1 MMSKSSHL
9 TTKSAAMI
17 AIFSLLVT
25 MFLSLLVTRI
35 AAMALMLTGISREM
49 ARFQAR
55 SAFTG
60 VGFTT
65 TESESMV
72 NHPVRRRILMI
83 LMLLGNIGIATVV
96 ATVMVSVMQVN
107 SSGMQY
113 TTFIMLI
120 SGLAFL
126 WYFSS
131 SRYIERHLNRVIS
144 WSLRKFGKLEV
155 RDYVAILQ
163 LQEGYAVSEM
173 VVESHD
179 WLAGKSLK
187 ELRLPNEGILVLGIQ
202 RLGGTYLGAPDAS
215 SIVRKDDTLI
225 LYGPIHRIQELDQ
238 RRSGKQGDE
247 AHEEAV
253 DEHAETIVEQ
263 SEIEYEEEEDER
275 RKSDR
280 GADS

>member
-1 MMSKSSHL
+1 
-9 TTKSAAMI
+9 
-17 AIFSLLVT
+17 
-25 MFLSLLVTRI
+25 
-35 AAMALMLTGISREM
+35 
-49 ARFQAR
+49 
-55 SAFTG
+55 
-60 VGFTT
+60 
-65 TESESMV
+65 
-72 NHPVRRRILMI
+72 HPVRRRILML
-83 LMLLGNIGIATVV
+83 LMLLGNVGIATVV
-96 ATVMVSVMQVN
+96 ATIMISVMQVN

-113 TTFIMLI
+113 TTFILLM

-131 SRYIERHLNRVIS
+131 SRYIERHLNRLIS

-173 VVESHD
+173 VVESKD
-179 WLAGKSLK
+179 WLTGKSLR
-187 ELRLPNEGILVLGIQ
+187 ELRLPNEGILILGLQ
-202 RLGGTYLGAPDAS
+202 RRGGTYLGAPDAGT
-215 SIVRKDDTLI
+215 IIKPEDTLI
-225 LYGPIHRIQELDQ
+225 LYGPLHRIQELDQ

-263 SEIEYEEEEDER
+263 SEIEYEEEADER

-280 GADS
+280 GTDS